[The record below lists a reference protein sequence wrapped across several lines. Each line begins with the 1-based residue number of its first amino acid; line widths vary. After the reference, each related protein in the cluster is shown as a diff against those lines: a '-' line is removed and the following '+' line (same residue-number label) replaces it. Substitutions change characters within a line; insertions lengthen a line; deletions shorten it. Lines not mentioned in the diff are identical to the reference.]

1 MNHIQYP
8 ADNSADTA
16 AAQSAE
22 SLHSQSLQAP
32 LFSEEEMEALKVY
45 FDRYDQNMFPVFR
58 NGPSSQERLYS
69 CLLDRFEKSKFL
81 LSHLELPWDRYIPIL
96 HRAFCL
102 YFINTPETKLRQQ
115 ALYLSSELM
124 SAIVLLSQHGPLI
137 NHLAFYFHKEAERLK
152 KWMEEYE
159 KKTLQQESSI

>member
-1 MNHIQYP
+1 MDHIQYP

-22 SLHSQSLQAP
+22 SLQAP

-45 FDRYDQNMFPVFR
+45 FHRYDQNLCAAFQKK
-58 NGPSSQERLYS
+58 PSSQEGLYP
-69 CLLDRFEKSKFL
+69 CLLDQLEKSKVL
-81 LSHLELPWDRYIPIL
+81 LSRLELPWERYIPIL

-102 YFINTPETKLRQQ
+102 YLIYTTETKVRQE
-115 ALYLSSELM
+115 ALCLSSHLM
-124 SAIVLLSQHGPLI
+124 SVIVFLSQNGALI
-137 NHLAFYFHKEAERLK
+137 NHLTQYFHKEAERLR

-159 KKTLQQESSI
+159 KKTPQQENSI